1 MEFLEYPT
9 GKKIRKIRES
19 RITMRVM
26 FIDGNPKTIR
36 SDDVKEDGK
45 FATANIQLKHL
56 VKDKL
61 KVYLNKKRVVWA
73 TIFDNE
79 LSEENKRIFMFKN
92 GEVTINM
99 LSLYDP
105 YEYRTYKFNASGH
118 IICTYDTHQNHLPRN

>member
-1 MEFLEYPT
+1 
-9 GKKIRKIRES
+9 
-19 RITMRVM
+19 M